1 MSGKTYHVKLD
12 CITFSFFNVIPSAVE
27 ENICLE
33 NRENF
38 NEVFLNLYDY
48 LQFPFHR
55 SDC

>member
-1 MSGKTYHVKLD
+1 VSGKTYHVKLD

-38 NEVFLNLYDY
+38 NEVFLNLSDY